1 MLVVNDA
8 LEGETMDKWT
18 TCVNRIEE
26 LGLEGG
32 DAETV
37 VGQAFGWGKQ
47 SYWLNKK
54 KEEVPSL
61 DQVTLPELLH
71 MAPSP
76 DFIEL

>member
-1 MLVVNDA
+1 MN
-8 LEGETMDKWT
+8 KWT

-26 LGLEGG
+26 LGLEGA

-54 KEEVPSL
+54 KEQVPDL
-61 DQVTLPELLH
+61 GQVTMAEYLHNQSLRSYLLQ
-71 MAPSP
+71 P
-76 DFIEL
+76 